1 MKRVCFLLKVKK
13 DKLKSYKEHH
23 EPVWPEMLKAMHDA
37 GIRNY
42 SMFCRED
49 GLLVGYFEAEDPEEA
64 LRKSAA
70 TDASKRWH
78 EYMAPF
84 LGSVAPG
91 FENGKPLVLEEY
103 FYMA

>member
-13 DKLKSYKEHH
+13 DMLESYKEHH
-23 EPVWPEMLKAMHDA
+23 EPVWPEMLKAMRDA

-42 SMFCRED
+42 SMFHRED

-70 TDASKRWH
+70 TDASRRWQ

-84 LGSVAPG
+84 FEPVSPG
-91 FENGKPLVLEEY
+91 LEKGKSLALKEY
-103 FYMA
+103 FYTE